1 MSRCGWCGAA
11 LGEGRRRVGR
21 RALCAECGAW
31 TTDPSPSERELEVA
45 YAGWYRP
52 AAGRFSGFG
61 DRLLRRLRG
70 SLAGRIDR
78 FAPPGPILDV
88 GAGDGALLEA
98 LHRRG
103 RYAIG
108 TDPRSRRPDVLDMDL
123 AEVEGRWAAVVFW
136 HSLEHLP
143 DAGAALERA
152 ASVLEPRGALAIA
165 MPNPASLQAAVFR
178 ERWFANDFPRHLV
191 HVPARVLL
199 ARLRGLGLSVER
211 VSYLRGG
218 QVAFGW
224 LHGLVDRL
232 SGGRSLYDALRR
244 PEARESPMSGA
255 VRGAVLLGAVLLL
268 PVAVAC
274 AAIEVA
280 CRRGGTVYV
289 EARRV

>member
-1 MSRCGWCGAA
+1 MNHCGWCGVA
-11 LGEGRRRVGR
+11 LDGGRRRVGR
-21 RALCAECGAW
+21 RVLCVECGAW
-31 TTDPSPSERELEVA
+31 TTDPPPSERELEVA

-61 DRLLRRLRG
+61 DVLLRRLRG
-70 SLAGRIDR
+70 SLAGRLDR
-78 FAPPGPILDV
+78 LAPSGPILDV

-98 LHRRG
+98 LRRRG
-103 RYAIG
+103 RDAVG
-108 TDPRSRRPDVLDMDL
+108 TDPRSRHPDVLGSDFAD
-123 AEVEGRWAAVVFW
+123 VEGRWAAVVFW

-143 DAGAALERA
+143 DAGAALDRA
-152 ASVLEPRGALAIA
+152 ASALEPRGVLAIA
-165 MPNPASLQAAVFR
+165 MPNPASFQAAVFR

-191 HVPARVLL
+191 HVPASALL
-199 ARLRGLGLSVER
+199 GRLRGLGLSVEL

-224 LHGLVDRL
+224 LQGLVDRF

-244 PEARESPMSGA
+244 PEARESPMSPSA
-255 VRGAVLLGAVLLL
+255 RGAVLLGAVLLL